1 MLPPEFPADEDLR
14 LNTLR
19 ECRLLDTQAEER
31 FDRLTRLARQIFKTD
46 IALVSLIDT
55 DRQWFKSRQGLD
67 AEQTGRDISFCGH
80 AILSSEIFLIPD
92 ASKDRRFWDN
102 PLVVGE
108 PHIRFYAGAPLR
120 ASNGQRIGTLCIID
134 RKPRELS
141 QQDAAILRDLAD
153 CVEHEIANELAQRQH
168 DALLTLTRITSL
180 AVEDPQILL
189 RETLA
194 LGCAYLKMTTA
205 AISLI
210 HGDELEIKAVQSP
223 GNVIQEGQRFKR
235 SQTYSDLL
243 NMDMSIVYIHHLGQ
257 SEYRH
262 HPSYQHFKQESYIG
276 IPLLLEG
283 KRYGTLAF
291 SDAAPRSTLFT
302 DVEIEFVNV
311 LGDWVNS
318 TLKKMTL
325 NHSLQ
330 LQQQMN
336 EIVARSQSQFIK
348 GQDKGDGFRTLL
360 ADTLQLNQGDFG
372 FICEVMHD
380 HNDLPYLKTHTVI
393 NGSGQQERAG
403 KAEWKPAKELTVDAI
418 DTLSHLAL
426 TTGRPMSYPAVQAAD
441 SQLQTPDWYPVIRNL
456 LSIPIPHDGTVIA
469 LITLANYP
477 NTTEVNQTEFLQ
489 PILITIA
496 QLVNAAKIQRQHEE
510 SEKRLANII
519 EGTNIGTWECHVP
532 SGKTVLNERWA
543 EMLGYTLE
551 ELSPTTV
558 QTWLDLCH
566 PDDMKISANLI
577 EQHFKGQ
584 IPYYDMISRLRHK
597 DGHWVWV
604 RDRGCVV
611 SWNEDGQPLI
621 MSGSHQDVTQE
632 RLAEEK
638 LAHAYELLEQSNAA
652 ARIGTWEYDLDTRQI
667 YWSNVTRQ
675 VHEVDHDY
683 VCELQDAITFYKPG
697 KNRERI
703 SALLA
708 RAAQDGERY
717 DAEFEIIT
725 ARKHEKWVR
734 VIGLP
739 QWKDGRIQ
747 RVYGTFQDISESKAA
762 AVALKEQAAQTQ
774 AILDNVLD
782 GIITVDHSGKI
793 AAYNSAAAN
802 IFGYRRDQLIGQHFS
817 VLLPP
822 DNPQGELHP
831 FGSLTNIDDVVGISR
846 EIEARRQNG
855 EIFPLDLSISAVR
868 RQGRPLYIGLVR
880 DITERKR
887 LEKIKNEFIATVSHE
902 LRTPLTSISGAL
914 GLVLGGAAGGMPDS
928 MSSLLTI
935 ASKNSQRL
943 SFLINDLLDM
953 EKLSAGK
960 MQFHIQSF
968 ELALLLQQ
976 AIETNQTFSTQRKI
990 SLLLQQPLPEVSIAV
1005 DSQRLMQVLT
1015 NLLSNAIKYS
1025 PENETVQIAA
1035 KVIGGLVRISVSDHG
1050 TGIPEEFYPRIF
1062 QKFAQADSSDTR
1074 KKGGT
1079 GLGLAISRELV
1090 EHMGGKIGFE
1100 SAIGQGS
1107 HFYIDFPIMKTLVKT
1122 V

>member
-1 MLPPEFPADEDLR
+1 M
-14 LNTLR
+14 
-19 ECRLLDTQAEER
+19 
-31 FDRLTRLARQIFKTD
+31 
-46 IALVSLIDT
+46 
-55 DRQWFKSRQGLD
+55 
-67 AEQTGRDISFCGH
+67 
-80 AILSSEIFLIPD
+80 
-92 ASKDRRFWDN
+92 
-102 PLVVGE
+102 
-108 PHIRFYAGAPLR
+108 
-120 ASNGQRIGTLCIID
+120 
-134 RKPRELS
+134 
-141 QQDAAILRDLAD
+141 
-153 CVEHEIANELAQRQH
+153 
-168 DALLTLTRITSL
+168 TLTRITSL
-180 AVEDPQILL
+180 AFQDPQILL
-189 RETLA
+189 RKTLA
-194 LGCAYLKMTTA
+194 LGCDYLKMSTG

-210 HGDELEIKAVQSP
+210 YGDELEIKAAQSP
-223 GNVIQEGQRFKR
+223 GNLIKEGQRIKR
-235 SQTYSDLL
+235 NQTYSDLL

-257 SEYRH
+257 SEYRD
-262 HPSYQHFKQESYIG
+262 HPSYLHFQQESYIG

-283 KRYGTLAF
+283 ERYGTLAF
-291 SDAAPRSTLFT
+291 SDASPRSDLFT
-302 DVEIEFVNV
+302 DVEIEFVNL

-336 EIVARSQSQFIK
+336 DIVARSQSQFIK
-348 GQDKGDGFRTLL
+348 GQNKRDGFKSLL
-360 ADTLQLNQGDFG
+360 TDTLQLNQGEFG

-380 HNDLPYLKTHTVI
+380 HNNQPYLKIHAVF
-393 NGSGQQERAG
+393 NGSEQQEYSG
-403 KAEWKPAKELTVDAI
+403 KPERKPVKELTFDAI
-418 DTLSHLAL
+418 DTISRLAL
-426 TTGRPMSYPAVQAAD
+426 TTGQPMSYPLAQTTD
-441 SQLQTPDWYPVIRNL
+441 SQLQVPDWYPAIRHL
-456 LSIPIPHDGTVIA
+456 LSIPIHHDGVVIA
-469 LITLANYP
+469 LITLANYQ
-477 NTTEVNQTEFLQ
+477 NITEVSPTEFLQ

-597 DGHWVWV
+597 DGHWVWI

-611 SWNEDGQPLI
+611 SWSADGQPLV

-652 ARIGTWEYDLDTRQI
+652 ARIGTWEYDLDTQQI

-675 VHEVDHDY
+675 IHEVDQDY
-683 VCELQDAITFYKPG
+683 ICELQNAITFYKPG

-703 SALLA
+703 SALLI

-717 DAEFEIIT
+717 DDEFEIIT
-725 ARKHEKWVR
+725 ARKNEKWVR

-747 RVYGTFQDISESKAA
+747 RVYGTFQDISESKATA
-762 AVALKEQAAQTQ
+762 IALKEQAAQTQ

-782 GIITVDHSGKI
+782 GIITVDYRGRI

-802 IFGYRRDQLIGQHFS
+802 IFGYRRNQLIGQHFS

-822 DNPQGELHP
+822 DNVQGELNP
-831 FGSLTNIDDVVGISR
+831 FGSLMNIDDMVGISR

-855 EIFPLDLSISAVR
+855 DVFPLDLSISAVR

-914 GLVLGGAAGGMPDS
+914 GLILGGAAGGMSDS

-960 MQFHIQSF
+960 MQFHIQPF
-968 ELALLLQQ
+968 ELTALLQQ
-976 AIETNQTFSTQRKI
+976 AVETNLTFSTQRKI
-990 SLLLQQPLPEVSIAV
+990 HLQLQNPLPEVFIAV
-1005 DSQRLMQVLT
+1005 DSQRLMQILS

-1035 KVIGGLVRISVSDHG
+1035 KTVGAHVRINISDHG

-1074 KKGGT
+1074 QKGGT

-1090 EHMGGKIGFE
+1090 EQMGGKISFE
-1100 SAIGQGS
+1100 SITGQGS
-1107 HFYIDFPIMKTLVKT
+1107 HFYIDFPILKTLVKT
-1122 V
+1122 A